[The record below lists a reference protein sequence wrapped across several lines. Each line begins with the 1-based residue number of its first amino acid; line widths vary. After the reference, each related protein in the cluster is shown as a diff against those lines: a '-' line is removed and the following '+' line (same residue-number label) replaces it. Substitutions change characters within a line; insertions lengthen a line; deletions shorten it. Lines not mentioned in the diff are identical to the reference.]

1 MRAALLT
8 LSAGHEHLVRR
19 QLQLRREIST
29 QRGAISR
36 ARSHGETRGTIAR
49 LDDALRRLELE
60 MEDVTRL
67 LAQQRR
73 EVA

>member
-19 QLQLRREIST
+19 QLQLRREVSV
-29 QRGAISR
+29 QRHAVRR
-36 ARSHGETRGTIAR
+36 AYRHGETRGTIAR

-67 LAQQRR
+67 LTQQRR